1 MLQAENGRQAIHIL
15 QQDMNIDLMLL
26 DINMPEMNGFQ
37 VLDRMNTFHWI
48 NDIPVIMISSEEKKD
63 VIERAYILGAE
74 DYILQ
79 AI

>member
-1 MLQAENGRQAIHIL
+1 MGGQAIHIL

-48 NDIPVIMISSEEKKD
+48 NDIPVNHDIIRGEE
-63 VIERAYILGAE
+63 RCH
-74 DYILQ
+74 
-79 AI
+79 

>member
-1 MLQAENGRQAIHIL
+1 MGVRLFIFC

-63 VIERAYILGAE
+63 VIERLISLERKIISAGHLMR
-74 DYILQ
+74 L
-79 AI
+79 